1 MERSAIRALFP
12 HSAAFHAGHA
22 LGLRQAAE

>member
-12 HSAAFHAGHA
+12 HPAALHAGYA
-22 LGLRQAAE
+22 LGLRQAGE